1 MVLEFQ
7 EELPYVKKREV
18 LLTLNEYGKS
28 GWNVRWKDHMA
39 VSNELLV
46 QEHENIIR
54 YLLLRAIINQQAES
68 LKARELAINLYEK
81 FKEKLLRRP
90 WDVELI
96 DYIRVFRRIGGPKGS
111 AVYHVG
117 FLRGIKPTSLFTY
130 RIMAYVYYIKKLEK
144 ERRSLRGIIERSL
157 NVKELYNLLRN
168 DEVLSIGWVG
178 KDPKACRMF
187 VNWIIFL
194 YNEVWKESISLS
206 MRDTL
211 MIVDGHV
218 GKVFART
225 GLLGRVKYE
234 KVRPYII
241 EAAKMRYE
249 IEQLV
254 HEFPEVV
261 PFYVDNGAFYLFE
274 DGYCLEESPKCD
286 DCLLSKHC
294 KKYIKWTGY
303 KKYRGSNE
311 DIR

>member
-1 MVLEFQ
+1 MVLESQ
-7 EELPYVKKREV
+7 EELSYAKKREV
-18 LLTLNEYGKS
+18 LLILNEYGRR
-28 GWNVRWKDHMA
+28 GWNFRWKEHMA
-39 VSNELLV
+39 ISNELLAR
-46 QEHENIIR
+46 EYESIIR

-68 LKARELAINLYEK
+68 LKARELTINLYKE

-90 WDVELI
+90 WEIELV
-96 DYIRVFRRIGGPKGS
+96 DYIKVFRRIGGHKGS
-111 AVYHVG
+111 AIYRVG
-117 FLRGIKPTSLFTY
+117 FLRGIKPISLFTY

-144 ERRSLRGIIERSL
+144 NKESLRGIIEESL
-157 NVKELYNLLRN
+157 NVKELYDLLRN
-168 DEVLSIGWVG
+168 DEILSIGWVG

-187 VNWIIFL
+187 INWIIFL
-194 YNEVWKESISLS
+194 YNKVWKESIGLS

-225 GLLGRVKYE
+225 GLIGRVRYE

-274 DGYCLEESPKCD
+274 DGYCLEESPRCD
-286 DCLLSKHC
+286 SCPLSRHC

-303 KKYRGSNE
+303 KIYRE
-311 DIR
+311 E